1 MTYDRAM
8 RKCRCDGCHRN
19 GFLDRLVLLEIVDP
33 SSGAEVF
40 KERVC
45 GECAAIVVAFWLLSE
60 PTYLRY
66 YHAA

>member
-8 RKCRCDGCHRN
+8 RKCRCDSCCRN

-45 GECAAIVVAFWLLSE
+45 SDCAYIVKEFYFLTN
-60 PTYLRY
+60 PTFQRY
-66 YHAA
+66 YHSA